1 MDKQLEMLLLPYLA
15 IHNTHPAA
23 CDPLDAPPSDESSGE
38 FFITSNSNQLNLLNF
53 FSSVSN
59 LEAPGVTAQVESATD
74 ASLAIVQHIPS
85 ATQPVPLPISSN
97 TCMIFGKTLSRRDK
111 LTNHMNKFHAKV
123 DNTESVLF
131 FLIFNFLGCDACSRS
146 ACPSNF

>member
-1 MDKQLEMLLLPYLA
+1 MANGRNLKKHMEK
-15 IHNTHPAA
+15 IHGQAAGNATSSLSGDTHPAA

-97 TCMIFGKTLSRRDK
+97 TCMICGKTLSRRDK

-123 DNTESVLF
+123 DHTESVLF
-131 FLIFNFLGCDACSRS
+131 F
-146 ACPSNF
+146 